1 MGNKRQ
7 LLDELRVYDFVLIL
21 THLLPKYFPYILKE
35 NINTKQTVTYLI
47 HIIINLDEGYNTAI
61 ILHSLNFTNFTRAKD
76 KDFIILHK
84 LKMSSHTNAINAL
97 FKFLQE

>member
-7 LLDELRVYDFVLIL
+7 LLDELRVYDFVWIS

-35 NINTKQTVTYLI
+35 NINTKQRVTYLI
-47 HIIINLDEGYNTAI
+47 HIIINLDEGYNTAV

-76 KDFIILHK
+76 KDFII
-84 LKMSSHTNAINAL
+84 
-97 FKFLQE
+97 